1 MGTGPGK
8 HAAGG
13 AGLTLGLVSA
23 AAFGT
28 SGTFAAALIGAG
40 WSPGAAVL
48 ARMAVAAL
56 ILTVPAVLRLRGQW
70 ALLRRSAGRVA
81 AYGLF
86 AVAAAQWC
94 YFNAVARI
102 PVGVAILLEY
112 LGVVLVVGWL
122 WLRHGQRPRRLT
134 IIGGVAALA
143 GLVMVLNLAGSAG
156 INPAGVFWAL
166 GGAVGLATFFV
177 LSAGD
182 EQEPL
187 PPLVM
192 TWAGMCVGTATLA
205 AMAGTGLLPL
215 TATVADVH
223 VFGHQVSWIV
233 PVLGLSLVAAVISY
247 IAGIGAARRL
257 GARLASFIGMAEV
270 LFAIL
275 FAWLLLGQLP
285 TPVQFVGGGFIL
297 AGVAMVRLGELQAPR
312 RPPVPRN
319 CGRTR
324 VGWPTRRPPDADPG
338 GVQRPA
344 RASSSSACRS
354 LAACSAQAPVSTTT
368 STATASRQDP
378 RARRRAEQ
386 GGHPAGHRPG
396 PGHRDPAGA
405 RPDHAEGGR
414 GPPGRGGHHGHPAD
428 GDGHQAAVAGDPGS
442 MLVGPALHR
451 VVHRAGERHKDRV
464 GRGGQ
469 VRHRGEQVVPAREV
483 GTLVR
488 EQRRAAGLVECLKQ
502 AAGDHDP
509 ARPAGQCVCLDGGA
523 ADDHDGAVVVQA
535 RGAPVGLGQGAGAVP
550 ERDRDGHRGH
560 GQHQGGHRA
569 GDGGGGI
576 GAVHHALGVVPQ
588 RGQRRYAGG
597 EGGRKQR

>member
-1 MGTGPGK
+1 MGTQAGTRVQ
-8 HAAGG
+8 GG
-13 AGLTLGLVSA
+13 AGLTLALVSA

-28 SGTFAAALIGAG
+28 SGTFAAALIAAG

-56 ILTVPAVLRLRGQW
+56 ILTVPAMLLLRGQW
-70 ALLRRSAGRVA
+70 SLLRRGAGRVA

-86 AVAAAQWC
+86 AVAGAQWC

-143 GLVMVLNLAGSAG
+143 GLAMVLNLAGTAG
-156 INPAGVFWAL
+156 INPAGVLWAL

-192 TWAGMCVGTATLA
+192 TWAGMCVGTAVLA

-215 TATVADVH
+215 TASAGDVH

-285 TPVQFVGGGFIL
+285 TPVQFVGGGFIM
-297 AGVAMVRLGELQAPR
+297 AGVAMVRLGELRGYPPPSGAARPR
-312 RPPVPRN
+312 
-319 CGRTR
+319 
-324 VGWPTRRPPDADPG
+324 
-338 GVQRPA
+338 
-344 RASSSSACRS
+344 
-354 LAACSAQAPVSTTT
+354 
-368 STATASRQDP
+368 SRQ
-378 RARRRAEQ
+378 
-386 GGHPAGHRPG
+386 PG
-396 PGHRDPAGA
+396 LAHSEA
-405 RPDHAEGGR
+405 GGR
-414 GPPGRGGHHGHPAD
+414 
-428 GDGHQAAVAGDPGS
+428 
-442 MLVGPALHR
+442 
-451 VVHRAGERHKDRV
+451 
-464 GRGGQ
+464 
-469 VRHRGEQVVPAREV
+469 
-483 GTLVR
+483 
-488 EQRRAAGLVECLKQ
+488 
-502 AAGDHDP
+502 
-509 ARPAGQCVCLDGGA
+509 
-523 ADDHDGAVVVQA
+523 
-535 RGAPVGLGQGAGAVP
+535 
-550 ERDRDGHRGH
+550 
-560 GQHQGGHRA
+560 
-569 GDGGGGI
+569 
-576 GAVHHALGVVPQ
+576 
-588 RGQRRYAGG
+588 
-597 EGGRKQR
+597 

>member
-1 MGTGPGK
+1 
-8 HAAGG
+8 
-13 AGLTLGLVSA
+13 VSA

-28 SGTFAAALIGAG
+28 SGTFAAALIGAD

-56 ILTVPAVLRLRGQW
+56 ILTVPAVLRMRGQW
-70 ALLRRSAGRVA
+70 TLLRRDAGRVA

-86 AVAAAQWC
+86 AVAGAQWC

-134 IIGGVAALA
+134 IIGGIAALA
-143 GLVMVLNLAGSAG
+143 GLAMVLNLAGSAG

-215 TATVADVH
+215 TASVADVH

-285 TPVQFVGGGFIL
+285 TPVQFVGGGFIM
-297 AGVAMVRLGELQAPR
+297 AGVAMVRLGELRGYPPPSDATQPRPRQAE
-312 RPPVPRN
+312 
-319 CGRTR
+319 
-324 VGWPTRRPPDADPG
+324 
-338 GVQRPA
+338 
-344 RASSSSACRS
+344 
-354 LAACSAQAPVSTTT
+354 LAHSEA
-368 STATASRQDP
+368 
-378 RARRRAEQ
+378 
-386 GGHPAGHRPG
+386 
-396 PGHRDPAGA
+396 
-405 RPDHAEGGR
+405 GGR
-414 GPPGRGGHHGHPAD
+414 
-428 GDGHQAAVAGDPGS
+428 
-442 MLVGPALHR
+442 
-451 VVHRAGERHKDRV
+451 
-464 GRGGQ
+464 
-469 VRHRGEQVVPAREV
+469 
-483 GTLVR
+483 
-488 EQRRAAGLVECLKQ
+488 
-502 AAGDHDP
+502 
-509 ARPAGQCVCLDGGA
+509 
-523 ADDHDGAVVVQA
+523 
-535 RGAPVGLGQGAGAVP
+535 
-550 ERDRDGHRGH
+550 
-560 GQHQGGHRA
+560 
-569 GDGGGGI
+569 
-576 GAVHHALGVVPQ
+576 
-588 RGQRRYAGG
+588 
-597 EGGRKQR
+597 

>member
-1 MGTGPGK
+1 MRMQRGERVQ
-8 HAAGG
+8 GG
-13 AGLTLGLVSA
+13 AGLALALLSA

-28 SGTFAAALIGAG
+28 SGTFASALIGAG

-48 ARMAVAAL
+48 ARIAVAAL
-56 ILTVPAVLRLRGQW
+56 VLTVPAVLRLRGQW
-70 ALLRRSAGRVA
+70 ASLWRSGGRVS
-81 AYGLF
+81 AYGLL
-86 AVAAAQWC
+86 AVAGAQWC

-143 GLVMVLNLAGSAG
+143 GLAMVLNLAGSAG
-156 INPAGVFWAL
+156 INPAGVLWAL

-177 LSAGD
+177 LSAGG

-215 TATVADVH
+215 TASVADVH

-297 AGVAMVRLGELQAPR
+297 AGVAMVRLGELRAPQPAPGAAQP
-312 RPPVPRN
+312 RP
-319 CGRTR
+319 
-324 VGWPTRRPPDADPG
+324 
-338 GVQRPA
+338 
-344 RASSSSACRS
+344 
-354 LAACSAQAPVSTTT
+354 
-368 STATASRQDP
+368 
-378 RARRRAEQ
+378 
-386 GGHPAGHRPG
+386 
-396 PGHRDPAGA
+396 
-405 RPDHAEGGR
+405 
-414 GPPGRGGHHGHPAD
+414 
-428 GDGHQAAVAGDPGS
+428 HQAELAPS
-442 MLVGPALHR
+442 
-451 VVHRAGERHKDRV
+451 
-464 GRGGQ
+464 
-469 VRHRGEQVVPAREV
+469 
-483 GTLVR
+483 
-488 EQRRAAGLVECLKQ
+488 Q
-502 AAGDHDP
+502 AAG
-509 ARPAGQCVCLDGGA
+509 R
-523 ADDHDGAVVVQA
+523 
-535 RGAPVGLGQGAGAVP
+535 
-550 ERDRDGHRGH
+550 
-560 GQHQGGHRA
+560 
-569 GDGGGGI
+569 
-576 GAVHHALGVVPQ
+576 
-588 RGQRRYAGG
+588 
-597 EGGRKQR
+597 